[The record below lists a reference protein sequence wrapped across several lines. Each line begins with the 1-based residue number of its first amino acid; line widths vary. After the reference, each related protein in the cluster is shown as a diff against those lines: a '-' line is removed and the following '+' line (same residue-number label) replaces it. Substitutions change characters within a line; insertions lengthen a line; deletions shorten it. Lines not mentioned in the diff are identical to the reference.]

1 MKKNRVKKL
10 EENISRDKQDNN
22 LIVLWD
28 GLEEPFIYNDKS
40 YNSKE
45 QLQEEY
51 PNVKFDYMVIV
62 WEDGIHLEHQTDK
75 RVIDTLT
82 EFETNY

>member
-1 MKKNRVKKL
+1 MKRNRVKKL
-10 EENISRDKQDNN
+10 EEKISRDKQDNN

-62 WEDGIHLEHQTDK
+62 WEDGIRLEHQTDK
-75 RVIDTLT
+75 RVKDTLI
-82 EFETNY
+82 EFEANY